1 MFNWNHCLS
10 KEVSYSKL
18 ATFIP
23 EGIKCKPS
31 WLGRRLDNIIS
42 IFVAFVCSDD
52 SQCNLKGE
60 CDLNDGQCNCN
71 PDWTASPD
79 CSGTLPYLMCTLF
92 YIEDIQD
99 LTFE

>member
-1 MFNWNHCLS
+1 M
-10 KEVSYSKL
+10 
-18 ATFIP
+18 
-23 EGIKCKPS
+23 
-31 WLGRRLDNIIS
+31 
-42 IFVAFVCSDD
+42 CSDD

-60 CDLNDGQCNCN
+60 CDLDNGQCDCN